1 MLARSLAGQE
11 ETGTALPYDDVEAG
25 QWYYEPIANAW
36 NAGWLAESDAFRPQ
50 DKITQAEAQEIL
62 DAAAAAYG
70 LPRSWTEACVA
81 AAMEAQAAS
90 GLELPEGQVSRGA
103 AASMAAAL
111 VEEVYGS

>member
-1 MLARSLAGQE
+1 MMDGFSELMEKIKQ
-11 ETGTALPYDDVEAG
+11 TGRNYD
-25 QWYYEPIANAW
+25 
-36 NAGWLAESDAFRPQ
+36 L

-70 LPRSWTEACVA
+70 LSRSWTEACVA
-81 AAMEAQAAS
+81 EAMEAQAAS
-90 GLELPEGQVSRGA
+90 GLELPDGQVSRGT